1 MYRKESKMYFLDE
14 ASQSAWKE
22 AIFFTA
28 LNKEKNPHKKSSK
41 RNKMSEKKITFI
53 LSLIECMCYEKCEK
67 NLGWKWKDK
76 GDQFFHYFHQSC

>member
-1 MYRKESKMYFLDE
+1 MYRKERKMYFLDE

-67 NLGWKWKDK
+67 KSWLKMER
-76 GDQFFHYFHQSC
+76 

>member
-1 MYRKESKMYFLDE
+1 MYRGKEKCTFRIQ

-41 RNKMSEKKITFI
+41 GNKMSEKKNNF
-53 LSLIECMCYEKCEK
+53 LS
-67 NLGWKWKDK
+67 
-76 GDQFFHYFHQSC
+76 